1 MNEPSNESQQL
12 SRRRVIYH
20 GRVQGV
26 GFRYTTASIARRF
39 PATGYVKNLPNGTVE
54 LVIEGSSANL
64 DAFVAEVSAR
74 FDRNIVRVDCEEL
87 ASDGSFVE
95 FGIRY

>member
-1 MNEPSNESQQL
+1 MNKPSNESL
-12 SRRRVIYH
+12 LVRRRVIFH

-26 GFRYTTASIARRF
+26 GFRYSTASIARRF
-39 PATGYVKNLPNGTVE
+39 PVTGYVKNLPSGTVE
-54 LVIEGSSANL
+54 LVVEGYPENL
-64 DAFVAEVSAR
+64 DAFLKEVSAR
-74 FDRNIVRVDCEEL
+74 FDRNIDRVDCDEL

>member
-1 MNEPSNESQQL
+1 MNEPSKESQQL

-54 LVIEGSSANL
+54 LVIEGSRANL

-74 FDRNIVRVDCEEL
+74 FDRHIVRVDCEEL
-87 ASDGSFVE
+87 ACDGSFVE

>member
-1 MNEPSNESQQL
+1 MNEPSSETQL
-12 SRRRVIYH
+12 VRRRVIYR

-39 PATGYVKNLPNGTVE
+39 LATGYVKNLPNGTVE
-54 LVIEGSSANL
+54 LMIEGSSANL
-64 DAFVAEVSAR
+64 DAFVAEVSAK
-74 FDRNIVRVDCEEL
+74 FDRDIVRVDCEEL
-87 ASDGSFVE
+87 VPDGSFVE

>member
-1 MNEPSNESQQL
+1 MNEPFSESQQI
-12 SRRRVIYH
+12 RRRVIYH

-26 GFRYTTASIARRF
+26 GFRYSTTCIARRF
-39 PATGYVKNLPNGTVE
+39 PVTGYVKNLPKGTVE
-54 LVIEGSSANL
+54 LVVEGFPENL

-74 FDRNIVRVDCEEL
+74 FDRNIVRVDCEEH
-87 ASDGSFVE
+87 ASDGSFVD

>member
-1 MNEPSNESQQL
+1 MVL
-12 SRRRVIYH
+12 RRVVFH

-26 GFRYTTASIARRF
+26 GFRYSTASIARGF
-39 PATGYVKNLPNGTVE
+39 PVTGYVKNRPDRTVE
-54 LVIEGSSANL
+54 LVVEGSPANL
-64 DAFVAEVSAR
+64 DAFVEEVSAR
-74 FDRNIVRVDCEEL
+74 FDRYIVRVDCEEL

>member
-39 PATGYVKNLPNGTVE
+39 PVTGYVKNLPNRTVE

-64 DAFVAEVSAR
+64 DDFVKEVSET
-74 FDRNIVRVDCEEL
+74 FDRHIVRVDCEEL
-87 ASDGSFVE
+87 ACDGSFVE